1 MPIASAA
8 EGAPRCLQAGGAA
21 AERARSVVM
30 RAPWLLGLLLLSG
43 RLAEAEAE
51 DVGFGEEEED
61 DDEYGDFG
69 DEAEEETGVGE
80 LAEGGG
86 DGGSLPSGY
95 RGPNAAPRAPSPEAE
110 GGLVDGDALAGE
122 MRGDRVIDRIA
133 RGTVSG
139 THKPAAMPPTNDA
152 RLAAAV
158 AGRGMTKASRGM
170 REGTPD
176 PIGMW
181 QDATT
186 LFGEEKYREAEA
198 GWHTLAK
205 LLAPDAVD
213 AAFNYALCLE
223 RQDRYFE
230 ATMVWEKI
238 LMANRDAYERAQ
250 THVETLVSL
259 MARDLGVLSAG
270 AMHPDPEVESRRRKE
285 RKRAGLRNDG
295 GGKAGGKGGGKGGA
309 FGTPPPPPIPHP
321 AHLARFPLL

>member
-1 MPIASAA
+1 
-8 EGAPRCLQAGGAA
+8 
-21 AERARSVVM
+21 
-30 RAPWLLGLLLLSG
+30 
-43 RLAEAEAE
+43 
-51 DVGFGEEEED
+51 
-61 DDEYGDFG
+61 
-69 DEAEEETGVGE
+69 
-80 LAEGGG
+80 
-86 DGGSLPSGY
+86 
-95 RGPNAAPRAPSPEAE
+95 
-110 GGLVDGDALAGE
+110 
-122 MRGDRVIDRIA
+122 
-133 RGTVSG
+133 
-139 THKPAAMPPTNDA
+139 MPPTNAA

-309 FGTPPPPPIPHP
+309 FGTPLPPPIPTPPTSHRVSP
-321 AHLARFPLL
+321 WLRPDCGCVGCRRGDIRRIPGGEPERDAPLQGRPGGSDGRG